1 MGTIHPKERISVN
14 SQIVRKFRG
23 SMTAAISTLNGADIT
38 KSCQSVAEGET
49 GWSGCSSSMP
59 QSISATDTAIAKW
72 RAMSGIRDDCDRI
85 ATIDSPVLEAY
96 NSDVA
101 PPLGRLEDRLFGHE
115 HLRMKRRILP
125 GTSKHRVSDDFRAEQ
140 PKSSSWSRLP
150 CTNRQS
156 FHRFHERL

>member
-1 MGTIHPKERISVN
+1 METIHPKVRISVN
-14 SQIVRKFRG
+14 SQIVRRFRG

-38 KSCQSVAEGET
+38 KSCQSVAGSEIGL
-49 GWSGCSSSMP
+49 SGGSSSMP

-72 RAMSGIRDDCDRI
+72 RGIRDGCGRI
-85 ATIDSPVLEAY
+85 ATIDSPVLAAY

-125 GTSKHRVSDDFRAEQ
+125 ETSKHRVSDDFRAEQ

-150 CTNRQS
+150 CTDRQS
-156 FHRFHERL
+156 FHRFRERL